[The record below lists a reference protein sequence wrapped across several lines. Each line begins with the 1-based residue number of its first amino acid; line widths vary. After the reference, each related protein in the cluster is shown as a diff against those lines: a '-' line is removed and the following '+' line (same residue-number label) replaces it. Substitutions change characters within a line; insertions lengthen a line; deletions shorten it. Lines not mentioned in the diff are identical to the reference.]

1 MNPADLSIWCASPQP
16 IISSPGYRVRPL
28 VMGILNLTPDS
39 FSDGGVFLKTQDA
52 VRQAEKLI
60 SEGADILD
68 LGAES
73 SRPGA
78 LPVSLE
84 LELDRL
90 IPVIQQLSN
99 RYDIT
104 LSVDTYKPEVMREA
118 VQAGAGMIN
127 DIYALR
133 APGALEMAANL
144 DVPVC
149 LMHMQGI
156 PNNMQINPDYPDGV
170 VTNIQAFF
178 DERIGA
184 CQNAGIKYEHLILD
198 PGFGFGK
205 TVLHNLTLTQQLQAF
220 QSHGRPLLLGVSRKS
235 TLGAVLQQDVMH
247 RLPGALG
254 VTVFAALHGV
264 TMIRTHDVGA
274 TKQALDMVDAIV
286 HAAKY

>member
-1 MNPADLSIWCASPQP
+1 MNSADFSTWCALPQP
-16 IISSPGYRVRPL
+16 ITPSSGYRVRPL

-39 FSDGGVFLKTQDA
+39 FSDGGDFLKTHDA
-52 VRQAEKLI
+52 VRQAEKMI
-60 SEGADILD
+60 AEGADILD

-78 LPVSLE
+78 VPVPAEQE
-84 LELDRL
+84 LERL
-90 IPVIQQLSN
+90 IPVIQHLST

-104 LSVDTYKPEVMREA
+104 LSVDTYKPDVMREA
-118 VQAGAGMIN
+118 VQVGAGMIN

-133 APGALEMAANL
+133 APGALDMAAKL

-149 LMHMQGI
+149 LMHMQGT
-156 PNNMQINPDYPDGV
+156 PNNMQLNPDYSDGV
-170 VTNIQAFF
+170 VASIQAFF
-178 DERIGA
+178 HERIDA
-184 CQNAGIKYEHLILD
+184 CQHAGIKRERLILD

-205 TVLHNLTLTQQLQAF
+205 TVAHNLMLTQQLHVF
-220 QSHGRPLLLGVSRKS
+220 QSHDRPLLLGVSRKS
-235 TLGAVLQQDVMH
+235 TLGAVLQQDVSH

-254 VTVFAALHGV
+254 ASVFAALQGV

-286 HAAKY
+286 HATC